1 MVDLL
6 LIAALGFLGSFGH
19 CAGMCGPITVAF
31 SLSQQDKTP
40 SWQQQLCFHAL
51 LNLGRVASYA
61 LVGAGI
67 GALGSVLVASG
78 QMAGVGSVLRRS
90 MAVLTGSLLIWFGL
104 TQVSPRLLPHIPL
117 LHPILQGNLH
127 RKLSGAMDQLSLR
140 PRWWTPALL
149 GLVWGLIPCGFL
161 YVAQI
166 KAAEAGSLWKGAA
179 VLLAFG
185 LGTTPTMLGVGVSA
199 SLVNADRRSQL
210 FRAGGWLT
218 LTIGVLTLMRT
229 GSTMADYTG
238 HAALLCLSLALIAR
252 PVSRFWP
259 YLLSY
264 RRALGVS
271 AFVLAMVHTLHMLEH
286 TWGWNVQAFSFML
299 PVQQLG
305 TGIGMIALALLAPAA
320 LTSFDRAQKHWRCW
334 RKIHLLTVPALLL
347 CALHSALIGSHY
359 LGSLQI
365 TWVNQLQTML
375 LGVLVAGVLLV
386 RCALPLKS

>member
-1 MVDLL
+1 MLDLL

-51 LNLGRVASYA
+51 LNLGRVTSYA

-67 GALGSVLVASG
+67 GALGSVLIAGG
-78 QMAGVGSVLRRS
+78 QMAGVGSALRHS

-104 TQVSPRLLPHIPL
+104 TQVSPGILPRIQL
-117 LHPILQGNLH
+117 LHPLLQGNLH

-140 PRWWTPALL
+140 PCWWTPALL

-161 YVAQI
+161 YIAQI
-166 KAAEAGSLWKGAA
+166 KAAEAGSLWQGAA
-179 VLLAFG
+179 VLLTFG

-199 SLVNADRRSQL
+199 SLASADRRSQL

-218 LTIGVLTLMRT
+218 LMIGVLTLMRT

-264 RRALGVS
+264 RRVLGLS
-271 AFVLAMVHTLHMLEH
+271 SFVLAMVHTLHMLEH
-286 TWGWNVQAFSFML
+286 TWGWNLQAFSFML

-305 TGIGMIALALLAPAA
+305 MGAGMIGLTLLSPAA
-320 LTSFDRAQKHWRCW
+320 LTSFDRAQKYWRYW

-347 CALHSALIGSHY
+347 CAFHSVLIGSHY

-365 TWVNQLQTML
+365 TWVNQLHTML
-375 LGVLVAGVLLV
+375 LGVLVTGVLLV
-386 RCALPLKS
+386 RFALPPKS

>member
-1 MVDLL
+1 MFDLL

-31 SLSQQDKTP
+31 SLSRQDTRP
-40 SWQQQLCFHAL
+40 SWQQQLYFHAL
-51 LNLGRVASYA
+51 LNLGRIVSYA

-67 GALGSVLVASG
+67 GALGSVLIAGG

-104 TQVSPRLLPHIPL
+104 SQVRPGLLPRIPL

-127 RKLSGAMDQLSLR
+127 RKLSGAMDQLSLS

-149 GLVWGLIPCGFL
+149 GLVWGFIPCGFL

-166 KAAEAGSLWKGAA
+166 KAAETGSLWRGAA

-199 SLVNADRRSQL
+199 SLITADRRSQL

-218 LTIGVLTLMRT
+218 LMIGVVTLMRT

-238 HAALLCLSLALIAR
+238 HIALLCLSLALIAR

-264 RRALGVS
+264 RRTLGVS
-271 AFVLAMVHTLHMLEH
+271 AFVLAVVHTLHMLEH

-305 TGIGMIALALLAPAA
+305 MGTGMIALALLAPAA
-320 LTSFDRAQKHWRCW
+320 LTSFDRAQKYWRYW

-347 CALHSALIGSHY
+347 CAFHSVLMGSHY

-365 TWVNQLQTML
+365 TWVNQLHTML
-375 LGVLVAGVLLV
+375 LGVLVTGVLLV
-386 RCALPLKS
+386 RFALPPKP